1 MKSYKIERKMVKIKT
16 GWFSSELKPMWCLVE
31 YGTRFVSSYGG
42 GSSVD
47 VDELEYSSTIL
58 YSEDKNYILEELN
71 NFTGD

>member
-1 MKSYKIERKMVKIKT
+1 MKSYKIERRMIKIKT

-31 YGTRFVSSYGG
+31 YGKQLVSSYCG

-47 VDELEYSSTIL
+47 VEELEYSTTIL

-71 NFTGD
+71 NFNGD